1 MESTNFEIPEGPDRE
16 YSAAQ
21 IWVANGDYLDE
32 SVEAGWI
39 VSIYISHRIFLLRM
53 LDFYTCNLFEKLFQ
67 VHPHNYGDNATR
79 FFIYW
84 TADNSNTTGC
94 FNLICQGFVQTNS
107 EIVLGSKLDVSSF
120 EGQQYNI
127 SLFMYWDKNTQNWWL
142 EYDGKQV
149 GYWPSELFRVLKQ
162 SAATVHWGGEV
173 QSNFLS

>member
-39 VSIYISHRIFLLRM
+39 
-53 LDFYTCNLFEKLFQ
+53 